1 MYADLDENGK
11 KRVKYELPKADMHVH
26 ISMAWDDGRF
36 IRAVKKGYTT
46 LGPDFLT
53 NRDNRYFANLSEHH
67 FAYEAARK
75 KAQLTPVGLSDI
87 VQTYLQK
94 IAQQGAIYAEI
105 SNSFR
110 SGSDF
115 DWQMEAIAAGI
126 DAANH
131 NTGIE
136 SRIVVTTLRD
146 HGHEQAEKAA
156 QHLAKVKYRHV
167 TAFGLVGNEEKDDF
181 YNYAKS
187 FKIAY
192 NDAGLG
198 LVPHVAEQYP
208 ANAIGFLDALPKE
221 ALNQSHTTDPRRTR
235 AGHATTI
242 HLSSDLMNEFAQN
255 NICIES
261 CISSNNRIGLP
272 QRTLNYNIGD
282 IIGSG
287 ADRQF
292 AVDRPLSTYFNDKIE
307 QHPITEFIQRGIP
320 ICLGSDN
327 PLLQNTNISKEYS
340 QTLRAGVDQKLL
352 LTFTENAIKFANIDN
367 ETRQT
372 LMGKVKEYES
382 RIKGNS
388 PPSATS
394 NGYVHASNFL
404 THPNR

>member
-1 MYADLDENGK
+1 
-11 KRVKYELPKADMHVH
+11 
-26 ISMAWDDGRF
+26 
-36 IRAVKKGYTT
+36 
-46 LGPDFLT
+46 
-53 NRDNRYFANLSEHH
+53 
-67 FAYEAARK
+67 
-75 KAQLTPVGLSDI
+75 
-87 VQTYLQK
+87 
-94 IAQQGAIYAEI
+94 
-105 SNSFR
+105 
-110 SGSDF
+110 
-115 DWQMEAIAAGI
+115 
-126 DAANH
+126 
-131 NTGIE
+131 
-136 SRIVVTTLRD
+136 
-146 HGHEQAEKAA
+146 
-156 QHLAKVKYRHV
+156 
-167 TAFGLVGNEEKDDF
+167 
-181 YNYAKS
+181 
-187 FKIAY
+187 
-192 NDAGLG
+192 
-198 LVPHVAEQYP
+198 
-208 ANAIGFLDALPKE
+208 
-221 ALNQSHTTDPRRTR
+221 
-235 AGHATTI
+235 
-242 HLSSDLMNEFAQN
+242 MNEFAQN

-282 IIGSG
+282 VIGSG

-382 RIKGNS
+382 LIKGNS